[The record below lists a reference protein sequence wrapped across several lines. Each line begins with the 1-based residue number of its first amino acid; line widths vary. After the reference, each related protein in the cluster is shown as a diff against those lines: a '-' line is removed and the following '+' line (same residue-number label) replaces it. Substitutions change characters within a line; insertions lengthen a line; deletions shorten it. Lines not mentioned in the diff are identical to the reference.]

1 MYFAV
6 LLITNG
12 IIIIIIII
20 IIMSMVQ
27 NIALR
32 FWKMLAYMCQTEMLE
47 TLVSLI
53 LTLSVKTALLFD
65 ALRRQMSMTV
75 ILIYIMDVQSWL
87 MIGYYLKLLLPNI
100 EIFSRSKCYEN
111 HMLTMVWK
119 KLDNLK

>member
-1 MYFAV
+1 
-6 LLITNG
+6 
-12 IIIIIIII
+12 
-20 IIMSMVQ
+20 
-27 NIALR
+27 
-32 FWKMLAYMCQTEMLE
+32 MCQTEMLE

-111 HMLTMVWK
+111 HMLTMV
-119 KLDNLK
+119 